1 MKNLSLI
8 LNAVLLVAVG
18 ILFYLQFSE
27 NKKASSDGDESKAGS
42 ATIPSELRVAYIN
55 SDSVLQNYEYLKANR
70 VQMEAKT
77 KKIEQEYR
85 NRAQGLQNEI
95 TAYQRNVT
103 NMTLGQVKAVEEDL
117 GKKQQNLQLYQQS
130 ISQQLMEEEAKL
142 NKELYDRITAYLK
155 KYAAEN
161 NLHFVLK
168 FDVSSDVLY
177 AGDALDVSQ
186 DVIKGLNAEYLQEKS
201 PTAKPAQKDSTATKK

>member
-18 ILFYLQFSE
+18 ILFYLHFS
-27 NKKASSDGDESKAGS
+27 NQKPGSTGSPSAVNASDLK
-42 ATIPSELRVAYIN
+42 IAYIN
-55 SDSVLQNYEYLKANR
+55 SDSVLKHYDYLKANK

-95 TAYQRNVT
+95 TAYQRNVS

-117 GKKQQNLQLYQQS
+117 GKKQQNLQMYQQS
-130 ISQQLMEEEAKL
+130 LSQQLMEEEGKL

-155 KYAAEN
+155 KYGSEKG
-161 NLHFVLK
+161 LQVVLK
-168 FDVSSDVLY
+168 YDPTSDVLY
-177 AGDALDVSQ
+177 VGEALDISP
-186 DVIKGLNAEYLQEKS
+186 DVIEGLNKEYQQEKS
-201 PTAKPAQKDSTATKK
+201 GTGAKKDSTATKR